1 MELSDALLHVGLRDV
16 KFERCYGMRRTGNME
31 MKGKLVD
38 TVVVLQG
45 RWFNRRG
52 WGLMLLKLLG

>member
-1 MELSDALLHVGLRDV
+1 LVAVMELSDALLHVGLRDV

-38 TVVVLQG
+38 TESSCCKAVG
-45 RWFNRRG
+45 SIAG
-52 WGLMLLKLLG
+52 DGA